1 MNFYLGI
8 DFGTSGARTVV
19 IDAEGVIQAEA
30 QYPFGE
36 RLDSSGTEVLAPTAV
51 SWKTALF
58 ALIEQIPQAIREKIN
73 AIAINGTSS
82 TVLLC
87 DAAGQP
93 IDEPLMYNDGRGV
106 EMLNRLRAIAPPN
119 HTVISATSSLAKLLW
134 LIQNSNL
141 KPQNYYFLHQA
152 DWLAFLLH
160 GQLGIS
166 DYHNALKLGYDV
178 EQLNYPDW
186 LTRLPIIELLPKV
199 LAPGTPVANVT
210 SDIATRLG
218 LR

>member
-30 QYPFGE
+30 QYPFE
-36 RLDSSGTEVLAPTAV
+36 EILDSGGTEVLAPTAV

-106 EMLNRLRAIAPPN
+106 ELINRLRAIAPPN

-152 DWLAFLLH
+152 DWLGFSVAW
-160 GQLGIS
+160 S
-166 DYHNALKLGYDV
+166 TGY
-178 EQLNYPDW
+178 
-186 LTRLPIIELLPKV
+186 
-199 LAPGTPVANVT
+199 
-210 SDIATRLG
+210 
-218 LR
+218 